1 GAGGRRGLPCERALA
16 EPRRRVVFTTHTPV
30 PAGNEHYGPEEILQL
45 LGHIPTELG
54 IDSSTFLALAKP
66 PDGERSFGV
75 TELALRTS
83 RSANAVSARHGEVA
97 RDMWRQL
104 DVPIRYVTNGVH
116 APTWMAP
123 ELQALLDKW
132 LPSGWRTG
140 DAKAWEAVDRIP
152 DADLWAVRNVLRTR
166 LVEFVRARAVQDRLA
181 RGENIP
187 YVEAAAD
194 TFDPNVLTLG
204 FAR

>member
-1 GAGGRRGLPCERALA
+1 CGVVQYAVLAMGGLRALEALGIQPSVVHLNEGHAALAALELARAGVQSGLPFERALA
-16 EPRRRVVFTTHTPV
+16 EARRRVVFTTHTPV
-30 PAGNEHYGPEEILQL
+30 PAGNEHYGQEEILQL

-83 RSANAVSARHGEVA
+83 PSANAVSARHGEVA

-104 DVPIRYVTNGVH
+104 DVPIRYVTNRVH

-152 DADLWAVRNVLRTR
+152 DADLWAVRN
-166 LVEFVRARAVQDRLA
+166 
-181 RGENIP
+181 
-187 YVEAAAD
+187 
-194 TFDPNVLTLG
+194 
-204 FAR
+204 